1 MVTLIRQNYQMT
13 LPASIRRQLGLKIGD
28 VIEAVVKENQ
38 IILTPKKTIDAD
50 QAYFW
55 TKEWQ
60 EGEHQA
66 SEDIRKGRVKKF
78 KTMKSLI
85 EELEQ

>member
-1 MVTLIRQNYQMT
+1 MVTLIRQNYQIT
-13 LPASIRRQLGLKIGD
+13 LPASIRRQLGLKVGD
-28 VIEAVVKENQ
+28 VIEALVKEDQ
-38 IILTPKKTIDAD
+38 IILTPKKTIDAG

-85 EELEQ
+85 AELDQ